1 MLDNKNHIF
10 IKQKKIMIMN
20 NFFNL
25 SDMYDFFCNVWP
37 RFPYY
42 ISPAQTFFKPF
53 RYLFNITHQCNLSC
67 FYCCQKKN
75 GAPDR
80 PELSLEEILAIIRK
94 LPWYAVIA
102 LSGGEPLCREDF
114 PEIIKGITQQKK
126 RSALLTNGLLL
137 NDAIIDEIIQNKLL
151 NIGIA
156 IDGDTQYYEKIKGRG
171 NYAVL
176 MDKLDRL
183 LYYKK
188 KTGSPFPAL
197 DWKVT
202 VFSENVIQ
210 LPLLYQQAVNYGADT
225 FTVSFP
231 KKNDFQFSDCL
242 HDLTLLDCIPGEND
256 PYGFPDNTLEIYKEL
271 LTMNKKA
278 KTKLRTYPYLK
289 QAVDLHNYFDTSS
302 IEKRYFVCRE
312 PWSGMVISCTGEVYP
327 CLSVR
332 IGDLKRQTLSQI
344 LMSSENTQFRKQ
356 LKKKSLFAICD
367 GCCYARLKPVLKKER
382 AVVA

>member
-1 MLDNKNHIF
+1 
-10 IKQKKIMIMN
+10 MIN
-20 NFFNL
+20 QLFNL
-25 SDMYDFFCNVWP
+25 ASTYELLCNIWP

-42 ISPAQTFFKPF
+42 ISPVQTLFKPF
-53 RYLFNITHQCNLSC
+53 RYLFNITHKCNLSC
-67 FYCCQKKN
+67 FYCCQKN
-75 GAPDR
+75 GAQDHS
-80 PELSLEEILAIIRK
+80 ELSLEEILAIVRK

-114 PEIIKGITQQKK
+114 LEIIKGITRQKK

-137 NDAIIDEIIQNKLL
+137 NDAIIDEMIQNKLL

-156 IDGDTQYYEKIKGRG
+156 IDGDKQYYEKIKGLG
-171 NYAVL
+171 NYSIL

-183 LYYKK
+183 HYYKI
-188 KTGSPFPAL
+188 KTRSAFPAF

-202 VFSENVIQ
+202 VFPENVIQ

-242 HDLTLLDCIPGEND
+242 HDLTLLHCIPEANT
-256 PYGFPDNTLEIYKEL
+256 PYDFPDNTLEIYKEL
-271 LTMNKKA
+271 LTMSKQA

-312 PWSGMVISCTGEVYP
+312 PWTGMVISSTGEVYP

-332 IGDLKRQTLSQI
+332 IGDLKKQTLSQI
-344 LMSSENTQFRKQ
+344 LMSSRNIQFRKQ

-382 AVVA
+382 TVGA